1 VEAEAEVTNGDEG
14 PLLDAS
20 TAANIISAVALVVAI
35 LAWRTARREA
45 ETAARAEETAQRS
58 LYVAYRPYV
67 SIDLYPIEG
76 TGPTILN
83 FASVFH
89 NHGNVPATITEAWSR
104 VSGRGDMIAAGPQL
118 QPNSNP
124 SQLCI
129 FPGREGELTWGASRT
144 SPAWPDGGFL
154 YILVE
159 ITYRGEFE
167 ERKYTTRVEA
177 IHPVPNANVIKR
189 GNQPM
194 DVRQAAAT

>member
-1 VEAEAEVTNGDEG
+1 VWNIIAGG
-14 PLLDAS
+14 GG
-20 TAANIISAVALVVAI
+20 IISAIALVVAV

-45 ETAARAEETAQRS
+45 DTAARAEATAQRS

-83 FASVFH
+83 FASVLH
-89 NHGNVPATITEAWSR
+89 NHGNVPATITGAWGR
-104 VSGRGDMIAAGPQL
+104 VAGSGTIAVGSQL
-118 QPNSNP
+118 QPNQNP

-154 YILVE
+154 YILAE
-159 ITYRGEFE
+159 ITYRGAFE
-167 ERKYTTRVEA
+167 EEKYTTRVEV
-177 IHPVPNANVIKR
+177 ICPVPHATMTKR
-189 GNQPM
+189 GGQPM